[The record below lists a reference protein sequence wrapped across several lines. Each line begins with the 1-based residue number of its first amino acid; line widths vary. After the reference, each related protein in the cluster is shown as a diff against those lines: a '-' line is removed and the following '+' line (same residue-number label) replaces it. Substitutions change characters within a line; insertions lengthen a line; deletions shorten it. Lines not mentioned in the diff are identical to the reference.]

1 MEDCIFCRIASGE
14 IPSDI
19 VYQNEDLVVFKDIHP
34 AAPVHL
40 LIVPRHHTTDILALS
55 KEENGEATLGAIL
68 RALPDIARIAGVDQ
82 DGFRLINNCGPA
94 GGQTIQ
100 HVHFHLI
107 GGKTLGERLL

>member
-1 MEDCIFCRIASGE
+1 
-14 IPSDI
+14 
-19 VYQNEDLVVFKDIHP
+19 
-34 AAPVHL
+34 
-40 LIVPRHHTTDILALS
+40 
-55 KEENGEATLGAIL
+55 
-68 RALPDIARIAGVDQ
+68 IARIAGVDQ